1 MNIKKK
7 NGNWTFGKNI
17 PKIFDTH
24 ISRSIPDYHHSIEL
38 ISNLSTYFLKENSV
52 CIDIGFSTGTLI
64 EKINQINL
72 DKNINFIGIEPEIKM
87 VNFFKKKKSFKK
99 IKKIK
104 IINKTIENIKLIK
117 SDFIISNFTI
127 QFTNLNNRGKILSK
141 IYNSLNIGGGFVF
154 FEKIYGNDPFFEKI
168 FNDMLIDFKV
178 KQKFSEQ
185 EIISKNKAIRGIM
198 RPLRE
203 EDNLRLLKKAGFK
216 KVQVINQKIN
226 FQGILAIK

>member
-1 MNIKKK
+1 MTIKQK
-7 NGNWTFGKNI
+7 NSNWTFGKNI
-17 PKIFDTH
+17 PKIFDNH
-24 ISRSIPDYHHSIEL
+24 ISRSIPDYDHSIEL
-38 ISNLSTYFLKENSV
+38 ISDLSTYFLKENSN

-72 DKNINFIGIEPEIKM
+72 DKNINFIGVEPEIKM
-87 VNFFKKKKSFKK
+87 INFFKKKKFFKK

-104 IINKTIENIKLIK
+104 IINNTIEKIKLVR

-127 QFTNLNNRGKILSK
+127 QFTNLNDREKILRK

-168 FNDMLIDFKV
+168 FNDMLVDFKA
-178 KQKFSEQ
+178 KQNFSEQ
-185 EIISKNKAIRGIM
+185 EIIRKNKAIRGIM
-198 RPLRE
+198 RPLRQM
-203 EDNLRLLKKAGFK
+203 DNLVLLKKAGFK
-216 KVQVINQKIN
+216 KIQVINQKIN